1 MPSNAA
7 KHPLVR
13 NGHVRPMFLQ
23 PLYKEIDEREFGGR
37 PFSKSI
43 DHFTVVYL
51 VTWPMNESKARVD
64 LVLIKT
70 SLLFVCKF
78 QLISMKTKS
87 ST

>member
-1 MPSNAA
+1 MPSLAA

-37 PFSKSI
+37 PFSVSI

-51 VTWPMNESKARVD
+51 VTWPMNESEARVD

-70 SLLFVCKF
+70 
-78 QLISMKTKS
+78 
-87 ST
+87 